1 MVILSLLDSLEHLIT
16 GSQRIPMT
24 NRVLVSEQDVLELV
38 DQIRAAV
45 PEEIKQ
51 AHRLRQERERLLA
64 QAQAE
69 GDRIILAAQE
79 EAERL
84 TNDEEVLR
92 LANERAFEIKSEA
105 KEEASQLRDG
115 ADAYAVE
122 TLRGLEERLD
132 DLQVLLERTLLSIH
146 EGVETLNQRTR
157 VRRAGARQEGADEQI
172 AEEEQQYPEP
182 RTARRVSQPAK

>member
-24 NRVLVSEQDVLELV
+24 NRVLVSEQDVLELL

-69 GDRIILAAQE
+69 GDRIILAARE

-92 LANERAFEIKSEA
+92 LATEHAFEIKSEA
-105 KEEASQLRDG
+105 EEQANQLRDG

-132 DLQVLLERTLLSIH
+132 GMQVLLERTVLSIH
-146 EGVETLNQRTR
+146 EGVETLNKRTR
-157 VRRAGARQEGADEQI
+157 ARRANALDESG
-172 AEEEQQYPEP
+172 EEQTGEAQNGQET
-182 RTARRVSQPAK
+182 RTARGISQRAR

>member
-1 MVILSLLDSLEHLIT
+1 MVILSLLDRLEQLIT

-69 GDRIILAAQE
+69 GDRIILAARE

-92 LANERAFEIKSEA
+92 LATERAFEIKNEA
-105 KEEASQLRDG
+105 EEDASQLRDG

-146 EGVETLNQRTR
+146 EGVETLNERTR
-157 VRRAGARQEGADEQI
+157 ARRAGGQEKDADEQDM
-172 AEEEQQYPEP
+172 EGEQPRPET

>member
-1 MVILSLLDSLEHLIT
+1 MVILSLLDNLEHLIT

-24 NRVLVSEQDVLELV
+24 NRVLVSEQEVLQLV

-69 GDRIILAAQE
+69 ANRIIAAARE

-84 TNDEEVLR
+84 INDEETLR
-92 LANERAFEIKSEA
+92 VAAERAAEIEREA
-105 KEEASQLRDG
+105 EEHAGQLRDG

-122 TLRGLEERLD
+122 TLRSLEERLD
-132 DLQVLLERTLLSIH
+132 GVQVMLERTLLSIH
-146 EGVETLNQRTR
+146 KGVETLNQR
-157 VRRAGARQEGADEQI
+157 AQARK
-172 AEEEQQYPEP
+172 AEELEELAEGPTEEDEEREGTIISRGLPQRPG
-182 RTARRVSQPAK
+182 

>member
-1 MVILSLLDSLEHLIT
+1 MVILALLDNLERLIT

-24 NRVLVSEQDVLELV
+24 NRVLVSEQDVLQLV
-38 DQIRAAV
+38 EQVRAAV

-69 GDRIILAAQE
+69 ARRIIAAAHA

-92 LANERAFEIKSEA
+92 LATERAFAIKREA
-105 KEEASQLRDG
+105 EEQAAQLRDG
-115 ADAYAVE
+115 ADAYTVE
-122 TLRGLEERLD
+122 VLRGLEERLD
-132 DLQVLLERTLLSIH
+132 GVQVLLERTQLSIH
-146 EGVETLNQRTR
+146 EGLETLTARA
-157 VRRAGARQEGADEQI
+157 RAGRAQDLRGHEEERE
-172 AEEEQQYPEP
+172 AEEKKSREP
-182 RTARRVSQPAK
+182 GAARSIPQRAG